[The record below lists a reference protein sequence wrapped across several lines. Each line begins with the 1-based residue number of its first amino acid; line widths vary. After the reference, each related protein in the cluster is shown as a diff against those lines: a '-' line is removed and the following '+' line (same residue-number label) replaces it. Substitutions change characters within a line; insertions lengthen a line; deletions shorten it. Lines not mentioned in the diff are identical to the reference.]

1 MPAQLEPP
9 PNPYGVHPAPPGPS
23 PANGARIVG
32 VAGDFAIR
40 PGAEIRVG
48 RDPAI
53 CPVCLSEPRVSGVHA
68 TLKFE
73 GARLWVRDETSN
85 NGTWLDGNRLAPGQ
99 WAPVPAGARL
109 RFGPIEFDVRME

>member
-9 PNPYGVHPAPPGPS
+9 PNPYGIS
-23 PANGARIVG
+23 GARIVG

-48 RDPAI
+48 RDPSL

-73 GARLWVRDETSN
+73 AGRLWVRDETSN
-85 NGTWLDGNRLAPGQ
+85 NGTWLDGNRLMAGQ
-99 WAPVPAGARL
+99 WAPVSTGAQL
-109 RFGPIEFDVRME
+109 RFGPIEFTARME